1 MIEIIWIIF
10 KLKLF
15 YDNFKKG
22 LKWFGLDGQIISLPD
37 PIKYVSTRPSFV
49 VSTDTAIDAQF
60 KHPLHFETD
69 GNRKTSVLGNYR
81 IDIDINKIEF
91 SYHHLF
97 SQEHVLAFK
106 LLNMYKHFKFIEE
119 QNLVKIMTEKV
130 NVLNF

>member
-1 MIEIIWIIF
+1 M
-10 KLKLF
+10 
-15 YDNFKKG
+15 
-22 LKWFGLDGQIISLPD
+22 PD

-49 VSTDTAIDAQF
+49 TSVDSAIETQF
-60 KHPLHFETD
+60 KRPIRYESE
-69 GNRKTSVLGNYR
+69 GNRSISGLGNYR

-106 LLNMYKHFKFIEE
+106 LMNLYQHFKFIEE

-130 NVLNF
+130 NFVFLSGKFFKINKLFKF